1 MIFSTLSRVFW
12 FVKRQLDIAKIACY
26 TYTTMSEFNS
36 RSRLAGS
43 ATRVLATIGFV
54 GLIVIGMYGSVRVA
68 QAVPGVFSNLA
79 AAIVSITSIFVPA
92 NETLTLSLPA
102 YTVQTGAP
110 LTVAYDHQN
119 KKLEGTYAF
128 RYSCVDGVTFSTVAG
143 DGTISAITCNQPY
156 AFKPFNNSFTV
167 TPVSEKLRFSDVEL
181 FITFT
186 PEGASGSTVAGST
199 VVTVENQKLSTTSL
213 TPPTGT
219 TGTPVTPTPK
229 PPTPPRTTIVVPQGR
244 ASDPNGYTDLT
255 ARVIEVGVLDSTG
268 AFQSTTTL
276 SRNGPRIAVRFAIE
290 NIGTR
295 TSKEFTFSAVL
306 PTYPPFTYFS
316 PSQVALGPGD
326 RIEYT
331 IGFDSFDQDL
341 VGDFVVNVD
350 PTNSVNEKDK
360 ANNIIKYPITVVK

>member
-1 MIFSTLSRVFW
+1 MNGTGSS
-12 FVKRQLDIAKIACY
+12 
-26 TYTTMSEFNS
+26 SS
-36 RSRLAGS
+36 LASS
-43 ATRVLATIGFV
+43 ATRVLAVFGFV
-54 GLIVIGMYGSVRVA
+54 ALIVIGMYGSVRVA
-68 QAVPGVFSNLA
+68 QSVPGAFSRMA

-92 NETLTLSLPA
+92 NETITLSLPS
-102 YTVQTGAP
+102 YTVQSGSP
-110 LTVAYDHQN
+110 ITVAFDHQN
-119 KKLEGTYAF
+119 KKLNGTYAL
-128 RYSCVDGVTFSTVAG
+128 RYSCVDGVSVSTTAG
-143 DGTISAITCNQPY
+143 DGSVSTITCNQPY
-156 AFKPFNNSFTV
+156 AFQPFNNSITI
-167 TPVSEKLRFSDVEL
+167 TPISEKVRFVDVEL
-181 FITFT
+181 FVTFT
-186 PEGASGSTVAGST
+186 PEGAGASTVAGST
-199 VVTVENQKLSTTSL
+199 VMTIENQKLTASSL
-213 TPPTGT
+213 TPGT
-219 TGTPVTPTPK
+219 TPTTPTTPVTPK
-229 PPTPPRTTIVVPQGR
+229 PTPPKTTIVVPQGR

-255 ARVIEVGVLDSTG
+255 ARVIEVGVLDTNG

-295 TSKEFTFSAVL
+295 TSKEFTFAAVL

-360 ANNIIKYPITVVK
+360 VNNLIKYTITVTK